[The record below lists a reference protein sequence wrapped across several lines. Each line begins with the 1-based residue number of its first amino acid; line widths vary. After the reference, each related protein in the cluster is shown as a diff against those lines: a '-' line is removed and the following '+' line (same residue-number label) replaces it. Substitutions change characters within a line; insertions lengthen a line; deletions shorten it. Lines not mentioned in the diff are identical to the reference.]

1 MSASVP
7 PVPAADAASAAADAV
22 RIDVLRG
29 EPTAQ
34 ELAAVMAVVSEAYSR
49 EAADAIAEESP
60 RRSAW
65 ELSARGVRTPLQR
78 DIGWGRFAG

>member
-7 PVPAADAASAAADAV
+7 PVPAADAAPAADAV

-65 ELSARGVRTPLQR
+65 ELSTRSLRSPLRR
-78 DIGWGRFAG
+78 DVGWGRFAG